1 MDASKTIFDASKMCF
16 MKTITLSADIECTT
30 MYKVIGKQG
39 SAFKAIT
46 YESGCN
52 YIWWDASRHIIEIYG
67 DDEYNIEVAYA
78 RLIIRPDYIHNQC
91 AKPLIT
97 PPQVNQDA
105 IKPIVA

>member
-1 MDASKTIFDASKMCF
+1 MDSSPTIFDASKMCF
-16 MKTITLSADIECTT
+16 VKTITLSVDIECTT

-78 RLIIRPDYIHNQC
+78 RLIIRLDYIHNQC